1 MSISKID
8 LSLGMNSQISNMLI
22 SNSSATAITFGNFI
36 NPTSAVQKL
45 LVENITYSNSIID
58 EAIDLF
64 NTHNIISTA
73 TVNVVFN
80 NFVFSEV
87 SFTNKGNI
95 FNFKHILPSP
105 IMTSNSSFTNLT
117 SSIIYIDS
125 SGSGS
130 TGLVTKTNF
139 VNCIFNNINGKYSS
153 LINTKNKAILEFT
166 NSTFTNIYTYEEGAV
181 LYAGFEKTLVIFTN
195 WMFQNNSAVQG
206 TIFVIESES
215 FVNWTNCT
223 FVNNFSIT
231 STIFMTSLN
240 GYFELYNSIIYNNF
254 ASNNPVGEILDS
266 ANLWTMSNI
275 AINNNQALTIT
286 TINSEFNT
294 RWNYLWFVPFNFIN
308 YVNTNKL
315 LNININTINPSLIQL
330 ILSSL
335 SIQDNSKIYDQNV
348 LFNIFIWL
356 KILLKSEYWN

>member
-1 MSISKID
+1 
-8 LSLGMNSQISNMLI
+8 MNSQISNMLI

-36 NPTSAVQKL
+36 NPTSAVQTL

-105 IMTSNSSFTNLT
+105 IMTSNSSFTNLA

-181 LYAGFEKTLVIFTN
+181 LYAGFERTLVIFTN

-240 GYFELYNSIIYNNF
+240 GYFELYNSSIYNNF

-266 ANLWTMSNI
+266 ANMWTMSNV
-275 AINNNQALTIT
+275 AIYSNQALTIT
-286 TINSEFNT
+286 AINSEFST
-294 RWNYLWFVPFNFIN
+294 RWNYLWFVPSNFIN
-308 YVNTNKL
+308 YISTNKL
-315 LNININTINPSLIQL
+315 LNINTIDPSLIQL

-335 SIQDNSKIYDQNV
+335 SIQGNSKIYDQNV

-356 KILLKSEYWN
+356 KTLLQSE